1 MIISS
6 AQRGPIRVTLEA
18 YGGALALFSPAQA
31 NRARKIAMARGGNYW
46 VAVWLMRRFSKYAYF
61 LGYRASRKWSEK
73 KQRQLGA
80 EAIPY
85 YGLTPPGGGPA
96 APGYSQVN
104 GAKMK
109 DAVRGATVSS
119 VGISGRESVTIRI
132 PYGHPIPTDKA
143 KAFRMLPQR
152 EIQLVAEEIGA
163 ELGRIISSSTAVK
176 PGKATAPA
184 VGGPTIRMGGR
195 YTQRKGAGGG
205 RRRRR

>member
-6 AQRGPIRVTLEA
+6 TQRGPIRVTLEA

-31 NRARKIAMARGGNYW
+31 NRARKVAMTRGGNYW

-73 KQRQLGA
+73 KQRQLGT

-96 APGYSQVN
+96 APGYTQVN

-109 DAVRGATVSS
+109 DAVRGATVSA

-143 KAFRMLPQR
+143 KSFRTLPQR
-152 EIQLVAEEIGA
+152 EIRLVAEEIGA
-163 ELGRIISSSTAVK
+163 ELARIISSATPIA
-176 PGKATAPA
+176 PRKATAPA
-184 VGGPTIRMGGR
+184 IGGPTMRMGGR
-195 YTQRKGAGGG
+195 YTKRTGAGGG
-205 RRRRR
+205 RQRGR